1 MADSSNHRGLYRAL
15 EILPGALTW
24 TALIFPLVAAFLW
37 PSLLAYIIIVF
48 ATYWLFKSINTAR
61 QLLRAYRQMRWAEAQ
76 DWRGRLER
84 LGDPAELVKFV
95 EAAAGRRP
103 SRQAREELA
112 ELGVALEHQGQIR
125 PPEKLLQLIMLPTY
139 KESYD
144 VLETT
149 MEAILSSDYD
159 SRRIMVVLAVEEA
172 RPNPEGLQSARRLEE
187 RYGKRFYHFLVTR
200 HSHVE
205 GEVKGKGPNI
215 SYAGREAWKWLEG
228 EGIAPEDVIVTSL
241 DADHRPHP
249 KYLAYLAYL
258 YSLTPRPETKTF
270 QPMQVAANN
279 IWDAPAVNRLTA
291 FGTSFWLLVQS
302 VEKKRFRNYS
312 SQAQSMRAL
321 LDSDFW
327 SVTSIVEDGHQYW
340 RTYFAYGGE
349 HKVVPLFV
357 PVYIDAVLSDTYLR
371 TLRAQYVQLR
381 RWAWGVSDIAFVV
394 TNYRRHPEI
403 PVTEKVVQTF
413 RLIEGHFTWA
423 VAPLYLTVMGWI
435 PVLLNSSF
443 QRDVLAHTLTPVA
456 SQILP
461 VAMLGQIATI
471 WISVLLLPK
480 RPAHRGRHHHLA
492 MVGQWILLPVVGI
505 FFSSFPVIEAQTR
518 LMLGRYMEEFDVT
531 EKVRKSEV
539 ATSSLR

>member
-1 MADSSNHRGLYRAL
+1 MRTSSEYPRLYRAL

-24 TALIFPLVAAFLW
+24 TALLFPLVAAFLW

-84 LGDPAELVKFV
+84 LEDPAALVKFV
-95 EAAAGRRP
+95 ESAAGRRP

-112 ELGVALEHQGQIR
+112 ELGVALEHQEQIR
-125 PPEKLLQLIMLPTY
+125 PPERLLHLIMLPTY
-139 KESYD
+139 KESYE

-149 MEAILSSDYD
+149 LEAILDSDYD
-159 SRRIMVVLAVEEA
+159 TNRVMLVLAVDES
-172 RPNPEGLQSARRLEE
+172 RPNPTGVEHARGLQEK
-187 RYGKRFYHFLVTR
+187 YGGRFYHFLITR
-200 HSHVE
+200 HEHAE
-205 GEVKGKGPNI
+205 GEIYGKGPNI
-215 SYAGREAWKWLEG
+215 SYAGRRAWEWLEKQ
-228 EGIAPEDVIVTSL
+228 GIAPDEVIVTSL

-258 YSLTPRPETKTF
+258 YSITPRPETKTF

-371 TLRAQYVQLR
+371 TLRAQYIQLR
-381 RWAWGVSDIAFVV
+381 RWAWGVSDVAFVV
-394 TNYRRHPEI
+394 TNYLRRPE
-403 PVTEKVVQTF
+403 VSFNEKAIQTF

-423 VAPLYLTVMGWI
+423 IAPLYLTVMGWI

-443 QRDVLAHTLTPVA
+443 QDDVLAHTLTPVA
-456 SQILP
+456 SRILLL
-461 VAMLGQIATI
+461 AMIGQIATI

-518 LMLGRYMEEFDVT
+518 LMLGRYMEKFDVT

-539 ATSSLR
+539 ATSSSR